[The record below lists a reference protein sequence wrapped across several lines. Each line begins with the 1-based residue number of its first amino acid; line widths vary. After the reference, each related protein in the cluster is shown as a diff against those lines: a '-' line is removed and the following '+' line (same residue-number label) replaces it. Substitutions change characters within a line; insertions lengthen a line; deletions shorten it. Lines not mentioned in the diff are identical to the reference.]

1 MNITPYCRG
10 LQGDEGVGHLVILS
24 DFGHGLNYEVN
35 SIIEQNFLLMV
46 VSSTVQEVVME
57 LKLPLNMEE
66 DFGVASFW
74 FFPGEAQRCAL
85 RKRARGVPEETD
97 PGIDF
102 VTIPFFFFTNH
113 GFVLFDFGLSHASAA
128 PKVLRFPAVV
138 LLL

>member
-74 FFPGEAQRCAL
+74 FFPGELKRLAP
-85 RKRARGVPEETD
+85 RKWARGVPEEAD
-97 PGIDF
+97 PIF
-102 VTIPFFFFTNH
+102 ANH
-113 GFVLFDFGLSHASAA
+113 GLVVFDLGLSHATAA
-128 PKVLRFPAVV
+128 PKVL
-138 LLL
+138 